1 MVSARSVLVVE
12 DDRIVQMHLRVL
24 LQELGFVVTG
34 VASNAEE
41 ALACAGANRPQ
52 AVLMDVRLRGGRDGI
67 ETARVLREHCD
78 PALVFLTAHA
88 DEATVERAL
97 GVGAL
102 GYLVKPFSKPQLRA
116 ALSTALAEHEKRAH
130 SERERRT
137 LADAVEHGEPRRASA
152 TGERVPF
159 GAGTRMVIFSHDTLG
174 LGHLQRCTN
183 IARALTQRHPG
194 LSVMLLTGSP
204 AVHRFALPEGVDYVK
219 LPSVRKV
226 SAEQYSART
235 LGVSD
240 GDVLKLRSNLILR
253 TVRDYDPH
261 ALLVDHAPT
270 GMKGEMLPTLE
281 WLAQHRPDC
290 TRMIGLR
297 DIIDDPESV
306 KALWKERGTYDLLRK
321 HYERILV
328 YGSPDVF
335 ATATEYGFPDD
346 LRERTR
352 YCNYVGEG
360 ENAAE
365 TEDLQ
370 LPADDGRPLVVVTI
384 GGGDGAGET
393 VIGNYLGMLERADG
407 NVPFRSVI
415 LPGPFLPSEL
425 NARYE
430 ARARSVGA
438 VFLGF
443 VPSSS
448 PYLAAADLVVGT
460 TGYNTTTQTLRY
472 GKRALFIPRV
482 MHRDEQLVRA
492 RRLAEMGLVECL
504 PPQEVTPEV
513 LGERVRAM
521 LADPREALTEAR
533 VSGRVRFDGAE
544 QVAEVCAGLVV
555 RAEARGG
562 VGGVSGM

>member
-1 MVSARSVLVVE
+1 MVSARSVMVVE
-12 DDRIVQMHLRVL
+12 DDRIVQLHLRVIL
-24 LQELGFVVTG
+24 GELGFVVSG
-34 VASNAEE
+34 VAASAEE
-41 ALACAGANRPQ
+41 ALACASANRPQ
-52 AVLMDVRLRGGRDGI
+52 AVLMDVRLRDGRDGI
-67 ETARVLREHCD
+67 ETARALREHCD

-88 DEATVERAL
+88 DEETVERAL

-116 ALSTALAEHEKRAH
+116 ALSTALAEHEKRAR

-137 LADAVEHGEPRRASA
+137 LADALEHRDPRRASVA
-152 TGERVPF
+152 SERVPF
-159 GAGTRMVIFSHDTLG
+159 GAGTRMAIFSHDTLG

-183 IARALTQRHPG
+183 IARALTERHPG
-194 LSVMLLTGSP
+194 LSVLLLTGSP

-226 SAEQYSART
+226 SADQYSART

-240 GDVLKLRSNLILR
+240 ADVLKLRSNLILR

-261 ALLVDHAPT
+261 VLLVDHAPT

-297 DIIDDPESV
+297 DIIDEPQSV
-306 KALWKERGTYDLLRK
+306 KASWNERGTYELLRK
-321 HYERILV
+321 HYDRILV
-328 YGSPDVF
+328 YGSPEVF
-335 ATATEYGFPDD
+335 ETAREYGFPED

-360 ENAAE
+360 ESAGEA
-365 TEDLQ
+365 EDLQ

-393 VIGNYLGMLERADG
+393 VIGNYLDMLERAGKD
-407 NVPFRSVI
+407 VPFRSVI

-425 NARYE
+425 HARYE
-430 ARARSVGA
+430 ARARDVGA

-443 VPSSS
+443 VASSS
-448 PYLAAADLVVGT
+448 PYMAAADLVVGT
-460 TGYNTTTQTLRY
+460 TGYNTTTQTLRF

-492 RRLAEMGLVECL
+492 RRLAEMRLVECL
-504 PPQEVTPEV
+504 PPGDVTPEV
-513 LGERVRAM
+513 LGERVRAL
-521 LADPREALTEAR
+521 LADPREALTQAR
-533 VSGRVRFDGAE
+533 VDGRVKFDGAE
-544 QVAEVCAGLVV
+544 RVAEVCAELTV
-555 RAEARGG
+555 RVE
-562 VGGVSGM
+562 